1 MMRIAPTF
9 KVGARES
16 LTQTVW
22 LPVPLLLDASVALG
36 VFAALLWW
44 SLA

>member
-1 MMRIAPTF
+1 VVLI
-9 KVGARES
+9 RER
-16 LTQTVW
+16 LGV
-22 LPVPLLLDASVALG
+22 LDASVALG